1 MSPTSGAV
9 SVSQSPNWS
18 EDWSLP
24 GLWHRE
30 QLRGE
35 AELELSEVPDTRY
48 NVDDGIDL
56 LLKNL
61 DESFG
66 ERPPFRQIG
75 VICEY
80 DMSPLGASRAR
91 ASQPLF
97 DASGCWS
104 ASGCQRWCQGAIC
117 PQDAHYQL
125 GKAERHGQAV
135 KHIMQRLVNQ
145 SAATTAY
152 EMQMLAN
159 MACFAKNSLARRSGA
174 SPCCQW
180 AHGRNSIL
188 SEPDAIEAKQVI
200 EDSEP
205 H

>member
-24 GLWHRE
+24 GCGIESSCVVR
-30 QLRGE
+30 
-35 AELELSEVPDTRY
+35 LSSSCLKCQTPGTTWMMASTCPW
-48 NVDDGIDL
+48 
-56 LLKNL
+56 KNL

-97 DASGCWS
+97 DFSGCWS
-104 ASGCQRWCQGAIC
+104 ESGCQRWCQGAIC

-145 SAATTAY
+145 FAATTAD
-152 EMQMLAN
+152 EMQMLVN

-174 SPCCQW
+174 SPCQW
-180 AHGRNSIL
+180 VHGRNPKIPNSIL
-188 SEPDAIEAKQVI
+188 SVRAGC
-200 EDSEP
+200 

>member
-1 MSPTSGAV
+1 M
-9 SVSQSPNWS
+9 
-18 EDWSLP
+18 
-24 GLWHRE
+24 
-30 QLRGE
+30 
-35 AELELSEVPDTRY
+35 PDTRY

-145 SAATTAY
+145 SATTTAY

-159 MACFAKNSLARRSGA
+159 MACFAKNLLARRSGA

-180 AHGRNSIL
+180 AQGRNSIL